1 MKIVIS
7 GTTGVGKSTT
17 VKLLKKKLE
26 LMGKKVTV
34 AGELV
39 VDSPY
44 FNLYFNDLAE
54 WGSLA
59 QLDFLL
65 ERFKQYIELEIKLQE
80 NPNQVIIFDR
90 HFLEDKI
97 FSHLKAVK
105 AAVSAFD
112 TNIHNIIWQEL
123 VDKIQDFDKPDY
135 FVLLKADFDIVED
148 RMKKRGRSQEE
159 KFNQRYWQDLYWRYY
174 NSNKYRTIFKDY
186 SKNFLELSTDDTNPE
201 QVVENIIKYISKRSG
216 F

>member
-54 WGSLA
+54 WGALA

-65 ERFKQYIELEIKLQE
+65 ERFKQYIELEIKLQD
-80 NPNQVIIFDR
+80 NPDQVIIFDR